1 MPSLLTPSFR
11 TILIAQASFGYAFA
25 SFFLLPKFLAVE
37 FHSGAGEIG
46 RVMAAFGISAVIFT
60 PFVGTLV
67 DRLGRR
73 GFFIV
78 GSALMAVSA
87 FAFFWVDSV
96 GPLLYGL
103 RILQG
108 LAFAMG
114 FVAGATLAV
123 DEAPPDRLAQAIGLF
138 GLTMLSMNAVGPV
151 AVELIADRIGWAWAF
166 TTPGLAAL
174 IACGL
179 ATRVRER
186 PDVRG
191 GQARGL
197 WEMAR
202 SPRSLRIGVVVG
214 LAGAAFGALVTFHQP
229 FALEQGI
236 EHVGGFFVAYTAAA
250 MAARLGL
257 GGLIDRAGRHRAS
270 VGSLAV
276 YGVAVIAM
284 MALDRGRLVP
294 LGALFGL
301 AHGVFYPA
309 FNAFAMEGVAPT
321 DRGKMTGLFFGAF
334 NVGFS
339 GGTFLL
345 GILAERAGY
354 PAAFLV
360 AGLGTFAALALLAG
374 SPESRAVAPP
384 EAAPAQ
390 SPANVSERSSD
401 RPRPAA

>member
-78 GSALMAVSA
+78 GSALMAVSS

-96 GPLLYGL
+96 GPLLYSL

-151 AVELIADRIGWAWAF
+151 AVELIADRIG
-166 TTPGLAAL
+166 
-174 IACGL
+174 
-179 ATRVRER
+179 
-186 PDVRG
+186 
-191 GQARGL
+191 
-197 WEMAR
+197 
-202 SPRSLRIGVVVG
+202 
-214 LAGAAFGALVTFHQP
+214 
-229 FALEQGI
+229 
-236 EHVGGFFVAYTAAA
+236 
-250 MAARLGL
+250 
-257 GGLIDRAGRHRAS
+257 
-270 VGSLAV
+270 
-276 YGVAVIAM
+276 
-284 MALDRGRLVP
+284 
-294 LGALFGL
+294 
-301 AHGVFYPA
+301 
-309 FNAFAMEGVAPT
+309 
-321 DRGKMTGLFFGAF
+321 
-334 NVGFS
+334 
-339 GGTFLL
+339 
-345 GILAERAGY
+345 
-354 PAAFLV
+354 
-360 AGLGTFAALALLAG
+360 
-374 SPESRAVAPP
+374 
-384 EAAPAQ
+384 
-390 SPANVSERSSD
+390 
-401 RPRPAA
+401 